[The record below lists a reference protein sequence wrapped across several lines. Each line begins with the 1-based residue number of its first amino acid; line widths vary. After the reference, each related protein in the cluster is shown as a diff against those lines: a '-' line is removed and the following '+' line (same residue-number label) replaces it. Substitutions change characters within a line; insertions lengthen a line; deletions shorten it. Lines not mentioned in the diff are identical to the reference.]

1 MAKGDGACRED
12 AEEMDALRTTIADL
26 NREIEPI
33 EEAVGE
39 VVESARESVHGK
51 RAEMHPTQPFVVAE
65 VPPSDDNA
73 PTRNPTVRRRARSP
87 KCAQRHS
94 P

>member
-1 MAKGDGACRED
+1 
-12 AEEMDALRTTIADL
+12 MDALRRTIADL
-26 NREIEPI
+26 NREIERS

-51 RAEMHPTQPFVVAE
+51 RAEMQPTQPFVVAE

-73 PTRNPTVRRRARSP
+73 PTRTTPTVRRRARSP
-87 KCAQRHS
+87 KCA
-94 P
+94 